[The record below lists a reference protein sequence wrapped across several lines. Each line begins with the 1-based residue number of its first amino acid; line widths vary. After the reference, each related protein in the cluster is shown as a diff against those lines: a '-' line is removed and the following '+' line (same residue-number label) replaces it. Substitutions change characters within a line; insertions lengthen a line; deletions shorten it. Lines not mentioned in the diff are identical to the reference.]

1 MILVLIAAQLC
12 IAFAPLGEG
21 RFGPDAR
28 PHVEA
33 GGTTAHHAHDASH
46 CAACVARGLL
56 WGSDVTPRALVDA
69 LRATIVA
76 HSIRDSRGA
85 LLVELEDC
93 RTLELIL
100 CPVDAMLDLRLA
112 AVAPATAL

>member
-1 MILVLIAAQLC
+1 
-12 IAFAPLGEG
+12 
-21 RFGPDAR
+21 
-28 PHVEA
+28 VEA

-76 HSIRDSRGA
+76 HSIRDTAFDSLREFTSRSRA
-85 LLVELEDC
+85 PP
-93 RTLELIL
+93 I
-100 CPVDAMLDLRLA
+100 RLA
-112 AVAPATAL
+112 